1 MQLPCRGSDSDT
13 FLVDDAE
20 VDSNDAV
27 SSILAD
33 LHNDSFVSNR
43 TLKLRMNSVAAP
55 VIILSLFINFPSC
68 GLRFEVG
75 KVFFFIMKDLVKCLI
90 KVLLS
95 SLKSTI

>member
-1 MQLPCRGSDSDT
+1 MLLPCRGSDSDT

-43 TLKLRMNSVAAP
+43 TLKL
-55 VIILSLFINFPSC
+55 
-68 GLRFEVG
+68 
-75 KVFFFIMKDLVKCLI
+75 
-90 KVLLS
+90 
-95 SLKSTI
+95 